1 MIPMNRSPVEIAS
14 VIHEHSAIHN
24 TRTVKSHKHSLA
36 EDGDG
41 VATAEPSLAVSDGWS
56 VVSVAVFD
64 VASADWVS
72 SVGVTTEFMEV
83 ADEASTIIAPSAKR
97 LARTLKAS
105 CGERVRV

>member
-1 MIPMNRSPVEIAS
+1 MIPMNKSPVEIAL

-24 TRTVKSHKHSLA
+24 TRTVKSYKHSLV
-36 EDGDG
+36 ETVTGLPPRSP
-41 VATAEPSLAVSDGWS
+41 VWRCRTA
-56 VVSVAVFD
+56 FD